1 MVLSKE
7 SIESKAIV
15 ESKEPC
21 LVISTSGMMNVGR
34 IRHHF
39 KRIVSDPNAT
49 ILFCGYSTDGSLASM
64 LKDNKCTVYDERP
77 TICSVDKMYDYYKEF
92 PKQVY
97 YTETY
102 KMCELLKAKYDSIG
116 N

>member
-1 MVLSKE
+1 MKFKCDSCGACCKE
-7 SIESKAIV
+7 V
-15 ESKEPC
+15 GN
-21 LVISTSGMMNVGR
+21 VIKNALLNTEMDKN
-34 IRHHF
+34 IR
-39 KRIVSDPNAT
+39 NE
-49 ILFCGYSTDGSLASM
+49 ILAFPYSFDNNGVCSM

-102 KMCELLKAKYDSIG
+102 KMCELLKAKYDRIG